1 MGLEGHRLHVFF
13 FPLLAHG
20 HMIPTLDIAR
30 LFAARGAKITIA
42 TTPLNAPIFTWAIE
56 TSKAEIN
63 VEVYKFP
70 AKEAGL
76 PEGMENFEYVNT
88 MEMATKFFKALEM
101 LQETLEQL
109 LMEFKPS
116 CLVADLFF
124 PWATDVAD
132 KFGIPRLVF
141 HGTNFFC
148 FCVAE
153 NLKLYEPHKNVASD
167 DEVFVVPNLPDEIKL
182 TRPQLPEHLLRDVET
197 DLSKLVDRCIEAE
210 RKSFGVIM
218 NSFCELESAYV
229 DYYGKVRGRRVWP
242 IGPVSLCNRKIED
255 KAQRGKKA
263 SVDEYECLQW
273 LDSKE
278 PNSVIYVCFGS
289 ITKFSAAQLHEIAMA
304 LEASGQPFIWVV
316 RGSMDQEAD
325 DQEWLPKDFEKRV
338 EGKGLIIRG
347 WAPQV
352 LILDHEA
359 TGGFVTHCG
368 WNSTLEGIAAGVS
381 MVTWPVFAEQFYNE
395 KFVTQVLKTGIPVGV
410 KQWSG
415 VAVELAIVERDAIEK
430 AVRQIM
436 VGEEAEEIRDRAE
449 KLREMAWR
457 AVEEGGSSYW
467 ELSALIQELSCH
479 A

>member
-1 MGLEGHRLHVFF
+1 MGLEGHRLHVFI

-30 LFAARGAKITIA
+30 LFTARGAKIAIA
-42 TTPLNAPIFTWAIE
+42 TTPLNAPIFTKAIE

-76 PEGMENFEYVNT
+76 PQGVENYEYVNT
-88 MEMATKFFKALEM
+88 MEMATKFFKAIEM
-101 LQETLEQL
+101 HQETLEQL
-109 LMEFKPS
+109 LNEFKPS

-141 HGTNFFC
+141 HGSNFFS
-148 FCVAE
+148 FCVEE
-153 NLKLYEPHKNVASD
+153 NLKLYEPYKDIASD
-167 DEVFVVPNLPDEIKL
+167 NEVFVVPNLPDEIKL
-182 TRPQLPEHLLRDVET
+182 TIAQLPEHLLPDVET

-210 RKSFGVIM
+210 RKSYGVIM
-218 NSFCELESAYV
+218 NRFCELESAYV
-229 DYYGKVRGRRVWP
+229 DYCGKVRGRRVWP
-242 IGPVSLCNRKIED
+242 LGPVSLCNRNIED
-255 KAQRGKKA
+255 KVQRGKKA

-289 ITKFSAAQLHEIAMA
+289 ITK
-304 LEASGQPFIWVV
+304 
-316 RGSMDQEAD
+316 GSMDQEAD
-325 DQEWLPKDFEKRV
+325 DQEWLPKDFEKRM

-368 WNSTLEGIAAGVS
+368 WNSMLEGIAAGVS
-381 MVTWPVFAEQFYNE
+381 MVAWPVFAEQVYNE
-395 KFVTQVLKTGIPVGV
+395 KLVTRVPKT
-410 KQWSG
+410 
-415 VAVELAIVERDAIEK
+415 EK
-430 AVRQIM
+430 AVKQIM
-436 VGEEAEEIRDRAE
+436 VGEEAEEVRDRAE
-449 KLREMAWR
+449 KLREMARR
-457 AVEEGGSSYW
+457 AVEEGGSSYY
-467 ELSALIQELSCH
+467 ELSALIQELSVMLDNMT
-479 A
+479 AKDPRPVSV